1 MQEPVRHSAFAKW
14 DTGRMTSVK
23 MTSDPLDLG
32 DNLWVAESFCATTSI
47 QGSEATVEI
56 DVVFSDEA
64 GRYLVD
70 RVSAHRGPAPTEEIT
85 GALLREIRVQEI
97 IQQSALGVVW
107 FSDPRRGMISSQWGL
122 TFMRRVSTVDGRAQ
136 PEHVTTAARIY
147 RIATIVGLPPLRTVA
162 EKLGISQST
171 ATRLISKARE
181 AGQVLVARAP
191 GSAATAEAHSSAFES
206 LTLSSS
212 DGSPDVWVDLWTVET
227 GGVRVRINGQEIDGT
242 FASREA
248 ALEAIHRNQE
258 KVAQVYGD
266 LAPVG
271 STHGDD

>member
-1 MQEPVRHSAFAKW
+1 M
-14 DTGRMTSVK
+14 K

-32 DNLWVAESFCATTSI
+32 DDLWVAESFRATTAI
-47 QGSEATVEI
+47 EGSEASVEI

-70 RVSAHRGPAPTEEIT
+70 RVVAHRGPAPTEEIT

-97 IQQSALGVVW
+97 VQQSALGVVW
-107 FSDPRRGMISSQWGL
+107 FSDPRRGMMSNKWGL
-122 TFMRRVSTVDGRAQ
+122 TFMRRITTVDGRAR

-162 EKLGISQST
+162 EKLGVSQST

-191 GSAATAEAHSSAFES
+191 GSAEMATDHPSVFES
-206 LTLSSS
+206 LTLSSPG
-212 DGSPDVWVDLWTVET
+212 GSPDVWVDLWGIET
-227 GGVRVRINGQEIDGT
+227 GGVKVRINGQEIDDT
-242 FASREA
+242 FASRDV
-248 ALEAIHRNQE
+248 ALEAIRRNQE
-258 KVAQVYGD
+258 KLAQVYGD
-266 LAPVG
+266 LTPIG
-271 STHGDD
+271 SVHGHD